1 MILLYVDNAMVNFH
15 AIVNL
20 VCLRTLGRKLA
31 PFLCDEKKMTDLFS
45 SPDHT
50 LDALGLRCPEPVMM
64 VRKTVRNMQ
73 PGETLLIIADDPATT
88 RDIPGFCTFME
99 HELVAKETDGLPYR
113 YLIRKGG

>member
-1 MILLYVDNAMVNFH
+1 
-15 AIVNL
+15 
-20 VCLRTLGRKLA
+20 
-31 PFLCDEKKMTDLFS
+31 MTDLFS

-50 LDALGLRCPEPVMM
+50 LDALGL
-64 VRKTVRNMQ
+64 RKTVRNMQ

>member
-15 AIVNL
+15 AIVNWFAYGL
-20 VCLRTLGRKLA
+20 TGRKLA

-50 LDALGLRCPEPVMM
+50 LDALGLRCPG
-64 VRKTVRNMQ
+64 TRNDGAQ
-73 PGETLLIIADDPATT
+73 NCAQYAAGETLLIIADDPATT
-88 RDIPGFCTFME
+88 RDIHGFCTFME